1 MERSRRRR
9 WRPWRWRRAEPLEL
23 LSEYVAIWVKVGSP
37 MERIARAKEEL
48 TLAGAGGM
56 KDEEDETS
64 GKEAKLSSK
73 VEEEPVRERVNCF

>member
-1 MERSRRRR
+1 
-9 WRPWRWRRAEPLEL
+9 
-23 LSEYVAIWVKVGSP
+23 
-37 MERIARAKEEL
+37 MERIARAKGEL